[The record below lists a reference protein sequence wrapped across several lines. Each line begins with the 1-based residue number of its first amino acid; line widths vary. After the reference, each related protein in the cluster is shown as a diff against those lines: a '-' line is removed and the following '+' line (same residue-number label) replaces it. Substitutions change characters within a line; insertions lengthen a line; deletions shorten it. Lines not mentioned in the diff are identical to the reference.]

1 VQICRFVKTR
11 EIVVTNNYPVEIKK
25 LITDK
30 VKNIRRN
37 AYNSMLQ
44 MVYEEP
50 CAQILIDLD
59 MVRVLVDRLAREP
72 EDEILLL
79 IHELL
84 RQLLLVDRGSKK
96 MIEISFTAIHVL
108 NSFLN
113 HYNDNVRVFIE
124 EIDKT
129 KFCLF
134 LNFN

>member
-1 VQICRFVKTR
+1 MCRFVKTR

-25 LITDK
+25 LITDR
-30 VKNIRRN
+30 VKDIRRN

-44 MVYEEP
+44 MAYEEP
-50 CAQILIDLD
+50 CAQILIELD

-84 RQLLLVDRGSKK
+84 RQLLLVDRGSQKL
-96 MIEISFTAIHVL
+96 IEISFTAIRVL

-113 HYNDNVRVFIE
+113 HCNNDVRTNLDI
-124 EIDKT
+124 IRQ
-129 KFCLF
+129 
-134 LNFN
+134 NI

>member
-1 VQICRFVKTR
+1 
-11 EIVVTNNYPVEIKK
+11 
-25 LITDK
+25 
-30 VKNIRRN
+30 
-37 AYNSMLQ
+37 

-96 MIEISFTAIHVL
+96 LIEISFTAIHVL

-113 HYNDNVRVFIE
+113 HYNDSVRVFIK
-124 EIDKT
+124 EIYKT
-129 KFCLF
+129 MFCLF
-134 LNFN
+134 LSFN